1 MTDVK
6 HLSILANLSPSTE
19 IVPALQVGIETTLEY
34 AKILSEVDVSHVNVT
49 NEITGLTNIL
59 REDKIDESRTLTQQ
73 QSLQNA
79 PKSHKGYFMV
89 DGVLE

>member
-6 HLSILANLSPSTE
+6 HLAKLANLSPSPE

-49 NEITGLTNIL
+49 NEITGLTNVL
-59 REDKIDESRTLTQQ
+59 REDEIDESRTLTQQ
-73 QSLQNA
+73 QSLQNSGE
-79 PKSHKGYFMV
+79 SHKGYFMV